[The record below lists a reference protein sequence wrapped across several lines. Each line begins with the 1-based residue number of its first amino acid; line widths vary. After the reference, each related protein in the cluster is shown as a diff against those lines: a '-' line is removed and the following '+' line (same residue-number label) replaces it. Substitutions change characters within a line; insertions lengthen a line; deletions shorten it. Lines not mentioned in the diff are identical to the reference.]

1 LFFSFGV
8 MFGNLNSIAMEP
20 MGHIAGVASAVTGAM
35 SSLLSVSLGT
45 LIGQLYNGTLIPLT
59 IGFLVLNL
67 ISLILM
73 KAAGKSPDPDAAQ
86 IPH

>member
-1 LFFSFGV
+1 
-8 MFGNLNSIAMEP
+8 
-20 MGHIAGVASAVTGAM
+20 M
-35 SSLLSVSLGT
+35 SSLRSVSLGT